1 MSTGMFTL
9 TAADVEVEE
18 EVELSPKERWNNSIR
33 AIRKSG
39 VAIKQNVRT
48 CCRSCVEPAISL
60 NVKDDDQ
67 PWAYTYGGQ
76 GMATKWEN
84 DYKMV
89 PSSTS
94 RFVRG
99 TPVTEVYFNHDNG
112 AAKVVAETF
121 RANGFTVEWDGNDN
135 KCVVVKVNN

>member
-1 MSTGMFTL
+1 MFTV

-18 EVELSPKERWNNSIR
+18 TVEAAPKERWNKAVR
-33 AIRKSG
+33 DIRKSG
-39 VAIKQNVRT
+39 VSIKQNVRT
-48 CCRSCVEPAISL
+48 CCRSCMDPAIDL
-60 NVKDDDQ
+60 NLKDDDQ

-99 TPVTEVYFNHDNG
+99 VPVTEVYFNHDNG
-112 AAKVVAETF
+112 AAKVVAEIF
-121 RANGFTVEWDGNDN
+121 RSNGFIVEWEGDDN
-135 KCVVVKVNN
+135 KCVIVKVNG

>member
-1 MSTGMFTL
+1 MFTV

-18 EVELSPKERWNNSIR
+18 TVEAAPKERWNKAVR
-33 AIRKSG
+33 EIRKAG
-39 VAIKQNVRT
+39 VSIKQNVRT
-48 CCRSCVEPAISL
+48 CCRSCMDPAINL
-60 NVKDDDQ
+60 NIKDENQ

-89 PSSTS
+89 PASTS

-99 TPVTEVYFNHDNG
+99 VPVTEVYFNHDNG
-112 AAKVVAETF
+112 AAQVVADTF
-121 RANGFTVEWDGNDN
+121 RANGFIVEWDGNDN
-135 KCVVVKVNN
+135 KCVIVKVNS

>member
-39 VAIKQNVRT
+39 VSIKQNVRT
-48 CCRSCVEPAISL
+48 CCRSCMEPSVSL
-60 NVKDDDQ
+60 NVKDDNQ

-112 AAKVVAETF
+112 AAKTVAETF
-121 RANGFTVEWDGNDN
+121 RANGFIVEWDGNDN
-135 KCVVVKVNN
+135 KCVVVKVND